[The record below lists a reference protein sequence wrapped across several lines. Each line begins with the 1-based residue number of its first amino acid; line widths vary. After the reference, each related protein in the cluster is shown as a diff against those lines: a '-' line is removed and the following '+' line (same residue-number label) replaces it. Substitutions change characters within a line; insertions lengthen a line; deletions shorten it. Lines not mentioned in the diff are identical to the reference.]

1 MSLLGVG
8 SATRKRAIEGFGA
21 VADMDT
27 RERAIRENIEMQK
40 RAQQGQTLGTAAGIG
55 SMVGVK
61 KLAAAQEPFRQGLAG
76 LNKLAGDAG
85 TFSARGLG
93 GTNLTTGSGE
103 VIKNITDVSQVP
115 AELLNTMGAN
125 QAAATGTTLT
135 QGTTQAGTAITN
147 TIGAGSTS
155 TGIGATLGSLAAP
168 IGIAL
173 GVGFLLNKLFDQVTD
188 YGQNK
193 NGWFCFRFWNGIW
206 SR

>member
-21 VADMDT
+21 VADIDT

-40 RAQQGQTLGTAAGIG
+40 RAQEGQTLGTAAGIG
-55 SMVGVK
+55 SMIGMK

-85 TFSARGLG
+85 RFSSSTLKGGLNFTPTGGGEQITNIQSAADLGAGLKETMAANQLG
-93 GTNLTTGSGE
+93 G
-103 VIKNITDVSQVP
+103 
-115 AELLNTMGAN
+115 
-125 QAAATGTTLT
+125 AAATAETTAAA
-135 QGTTQAGTAITN
+135 TTAVEGAVSSTAA
-147 TIGAGSTS
+147 AGSGT

-173 GVGFLLNKLFDQVTD
+173 GVGFLLNKLFD
-188 YGQNK
+188 
-193 NGWFCFRFWNGIW
+193 
-206 SR
+206 

>member
-21 VADMDT
+21 VADIDT

-40 RAQQGQTLGTAAGIG
+40 RAQQGQTLGTSAGIG
-55 SMVGVK
+55 SMIGMK

-85 TFSARGLG
+85 RFSSSTLKGGLNFTPTGGKTIKGISDASKLSESVRSTMAANQLG
-93 GTNLTTGSGE
+93 G
-103 VIKNITDVSQVP
+103 
-115 AELLNTMGAN
+115 
-125 QAAATGTTLT
+125 AAATAEATAAATTAAE
-135 QGTTQAGTAITN
+135 GAVASTAA
-147 TIGAGSTS
+147 AGSGT

-173 GVGFLLNKLFDQVTD
+173 GVGFLLNKLFD
-188 YGQNK
+188 
-193 NGWFCFRFWNGIW
+193 
-206 SR
+206 